1 MMLCVGHEGR
11 ADWIYM
17 LKMDFSFR
25 NFPGC
30 CLAYRDLFIFWAAIK
45 LELACGNEES
55 VCWRVI
61 NWMTW
66 LAKCNN
72 IYDPKK
78 GCSPR
83 AEKLRL
89 LWWNE
94 KEWEREKE
102 SRKSLFISF
111 SSTPTALLLL
121 LSHFNTIMISLYEL
135 FMWCARERI
144 WWVAQLMCI

>member
-11 ADWIYM
+11 ADWIYV
-17 LKMDFSFR
+17 KNGFFVQKFSRLLFGVSR
-25 NFPGC
+25 LVHFLC
-30 CLAYRDLFIFWAAIK
+30 CNK
-45 LELACGNEES
+45 TELACGSEES

-72 IYDPKK
+72 IYDPQK

-94 KEWEREKE
+94 KEREGEKE
-102 SRKSLFISF
+102 SRKSFISF

-121 LSHFNTIMISLYEL
+121 FSHFNTIIISLYEL

>member
-45 LELACGNEES
+45 PELACGNEES

-61 NWMTW
+61 NWTTW

-72 IYDPKK
+72 IYDPQK

-94 KEWEREKE
+94 KEGKEKKSREN
-102 SRKSLFISF
+102 RCSF
-111 SSTPTALLLL
+111 HFHQLRLLL
-121 LSHFNTIMISLYEL
+121 LSHFNTTIMISLYEL